1 MSKFSRAL
9 KCCLFFSSKKESER
23 GGGREGSAGFKTEE
37 QAAKEKKR
45 MKGFVCNNSV
55 GDGPADLIQLNP
67 GARRMRLGS
76 GKERGASVN
85 WQVTTVQAITNKA
98 SPRPHS
104 QTPQAPG
111 HLLGSLFMFFKKIV
125 TVEKNINHES

>member
-23 GGGREGSAGFKTEE
+23 GGGREGSAVFKTEE

-111 HLLGSLFMFFKKIV
+111 HLLGSLVKIGRASCRERV
-125 TVEKNINHES
+125 YVRV